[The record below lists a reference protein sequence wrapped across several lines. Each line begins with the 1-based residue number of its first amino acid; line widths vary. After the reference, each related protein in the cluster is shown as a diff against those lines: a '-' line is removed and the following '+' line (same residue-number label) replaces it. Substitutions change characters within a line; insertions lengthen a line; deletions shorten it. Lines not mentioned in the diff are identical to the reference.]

1 MAALKSSKSDFQ
13 AKIFIYTYTLWVGY
27 FQGSP
32 SPPALPH
39 LWGWSW
45 DRKTTPQKRPRGTSR
60 YVCAH
65 IELNNEPYSRVFE
78 ERDVSQIY
86 KQASE
91 HQGNNSA
98 WQRNPHAAKRR
109 RAFICDWWLSWAISC
124 FPIMSPIE
132 TLHRLSI
139 VYSRR
144 LREGDSVLTKE
155 QKQKKRSCDFS
166 CLTAE
171 QSPGHLSLIKQ
182 QKGNVNM

>member
-1 MAALKSSKSDFQ
+1 MNWS
-13 AKIFIYTYTLWVGY
+13 
-27 FQGSP
+27 FQGQ
-32 SPPALPH
+32 PPRPPCRAVPAPPH
-39 LWGWSW
+39 LWGRSW
-45 DRKTTPQKRPRGTSR
+45 HSKTALQKTTKGDIQ
-60 YVCAH
+60 VAQ
-65 IELNNEPYSRVFE
+65 IQLNNKSDSRVFE

-91 HQGNNSA
+91 HQGNNSG

-109 RAFICDWWLSWAISC
+109 RAFICDWQLSWAISC

-144 LREGDSVLTKE
+144 LREGDSALTKE

-166 CLTAE
+166 CLMAE